1 MVNWPFVWSRAL
13 TAVKAGTLAASV
25 PDDYGW
31 ALYPSVNPG
40 EPSAP
45 PYGGINLGVSSFSQ
59 HVDFA
64 YAATECITSDE
75 NQAYYFK
82 TNGNP
87 AASTAVYDDPDVVK
101 AYPMAPVIRQS
112 LEQAKSRPQ
121 TPYYSEVS
129 GGLQR
134 DFHPP
139 ASVQPDRT
147 GKQAD
152 DLISAVLRGDQLL

>member
-1 MVNWPFVWSRAL
+1 
-13 TAVKAGTLAASV
+13 
-25 PDDYGW
+25 
-31 ALYPSVNPG
+31 
-40 EPSAP
+40 
-45 PYGGINLGVSSFSQ
+45 
-59 HVDFA
+59 
-64 YAATECITSDE
+64 
-75 NQAYYFK
+75 
-82 TNGNP
+82 
-87 AASTAVYDDPDVVK
+87 
-101 AYPMAPVIRQS
+101 MAPVIRQS